1 MSFHIG
7 RALAPLTQI
16 AAFEGVKLVIWRC
29 DVWFWC
35 TFRTCSVARLRSGM
49 YAKADRAADHSEF
62 LGSRELTDPCSANP
76 FEMIHGLLPLTKTN
90 IDRLEKQKPS

>member
-1 MSFHIG
+1 
-7 RALAPLTQI
+7 
-16 AAFEGVKLVIWRC
+16 
-29 DVWFWC
+29 
-35 TFRTCSVARLRSGM
+35 M
-49 YAKADRAADHSEF
+49 YAKADRAADHSKF

>member
-1 MSFHIG
+1 
-7 RALAPLTQI
+7 
-16 AAFEGVKLVIWRC
+16 
-29 DVWFWC
+29 
-35 TFRTCSVARLRSGM
+35 M

-90 IDRLEKQKPS
+90 IDRLEKQSPPKRAFGGSNGKYFVFSEP